1 MVDHSNL
8 VDAYFDDA
16 ARINAVCAEEDL
28 PDSYARLFTYIH
40 VRAYESGKGLGYFD
54 TPQPEAAD
62 AIRIMLGEKQLS
74 LPLPPGEKHY
84 DGPAGFMISMD
95 KHIAAIDSRASTE
108 HGIETPLSSE
118 LRLRLRLYE
127 DATFRDH
134 VLQLYRERIAPFEKD
149 YSWDR
154 VRSAFRDYRMKKA
167 RREQETMRMM
177 ESAD

>member
-1 MVDHSNL
+1 VDHSDL
-8 VDAYFDDA
+8 RDAYFDDA
-16 ARINAVCAEEDL
+16 ARIYAVCADEDL
-28 PDSYARLFTYIH
+28 PDSYARLFTYIR
-40 VRAYESGKGLGYFD
+40 VRASESGKGLGYFD

-62 AIRIMLGEKQLS
+62 AIRIMLGEKRLS
-74 LPLPPGEKHY
+74 LPLPASQKRF
-84 DGPAGFMISMD
+84 GPAGFMISMGE
-95 KHIAAIDSRASTE
+95 KIADIDNRASTE

-154 VRSAFRDYRMKKA
+154 VRSAFREYRMKKA
-167 RREQETMRMM
+167 RREQETMRIM
-177 ESAD
+177 ESAE